1 MAQATQAGGNHNQLQ
16 NTHLNVAQ
24 TVDGAVVAVSV
35 LRQAHGLQQRL
46 DSELRVAMLTSYS
59 PPSNRLSTHLTLGAP
74 RGRSLQNLL
83 PINQLIG
90 CGNYLWGGFQNS

>member
-35 LRQAHGLQQRL
+35 LRQAHGSSSDLNPNYEWQCLQ
-46 DSELRVAMLTSYS
+46 VTA
-59 PPSNRLSTHLTLGAP
+59 PSNQLSTHLTLGAP

-83 PINQLIG
+83 PIDQLIG